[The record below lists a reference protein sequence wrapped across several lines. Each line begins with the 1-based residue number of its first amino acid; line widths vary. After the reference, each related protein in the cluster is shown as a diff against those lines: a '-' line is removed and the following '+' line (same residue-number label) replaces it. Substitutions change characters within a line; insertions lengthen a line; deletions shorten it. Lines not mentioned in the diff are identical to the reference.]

1 MVALFALPLH
11 AVESGRAEGT
21 LTVGTTTI
29 NLGYAY
35 AIGGQKNENTNRTD
49 DIRIILTDHALP
61 DGFDLRTIESAFPDT
76 LAGVVLDIDKDH
88 QPSHIYVQHPTGM
101 YDGGYFSKS
110 EVYRFRGRLND
121 RVLEGRVSSR
131 KVTTSTTTINFDVTF
146 AAEVK

>member
-1 MVALFALPLH
+1 
-11 AVESGRAEGT
+11 
-21 LTVGTTTI
+21 
-29 NLGYAY
+29 
-35 AIGGQKNENTNRTD
+35 
-49 DIRIILTDHALP
+49 
-61 DGFDLRTIESAFPDT
+61 
-76 LAGVVLDIDKDH
+76 
-88 QPSHIYVQHPTGM
+88 M